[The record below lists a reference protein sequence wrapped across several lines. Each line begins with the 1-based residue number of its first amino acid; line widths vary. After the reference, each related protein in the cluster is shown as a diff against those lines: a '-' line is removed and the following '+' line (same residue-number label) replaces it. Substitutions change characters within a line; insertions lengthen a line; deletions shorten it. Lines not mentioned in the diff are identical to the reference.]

1 MARLPRLV
9 VPHQPHHVIQTG
21 INGHAFVQE
30 AADYTA
36 FLEWLHDAAKQF
48 KVAIHAYALLPAQM
62 NLLATPS
69 DAAGLGRLMQWVG
82 RYYVPYFNR
91 KYNRSGTLWQG
102 RYKAAVIDA
111 DLYFMTCSR
120 YIESIPVQRGVA
132 STPADYDWSSYAHHT
147 GAKLDSLVIDH
158 PLYWALGNTP
168 FDREVAY
175 KALSEQALTAD
186 EIHLMKDMTPKGWA
200 LGSEKFKASL
210 VKKAGRRVGPSKRG
224 RPPKPKPISS
234 AR

>member
-9 VPHQPHHVIQTG
+9 VPHQPHHVIQIG
-21 INGHAFVQE
+21 NNGQQIVKE
-30 AADYTA
+30 AADYAA
-36 FLEWLHDAAKQF
+36 FLGWLHDAAKQF
-48 KVAIHAYALLPAQM
+48 KVAIHAYALLPNQM
-62 NLLATPS
+62 DLLATPS
-69 DAAGLGRLMQWVG
+69 DMAGLGRLMQWVS

-111 DLYFMTCSR
+111 DRYFMTCSR
-120 YIESIPVQRGVA
+120 YIELIPVQFGLA
-132 STPADYDWSSYAHHT
+132 ATPADYDWSSYAHHT

-175 KALSEQALTAD
+175 KALSEQALTAE
-186 EIHLMKDMTPKGWA
+186 EIHLLKDMTPKGWA
-200 LGSEKFKASL
+200 LGSEKFKAGL
-210 VKKAGRRVGPSKRG
+210 AKNVGRRVSPAKRG
-224 RPPKPKPISS
+224 RPPKHKSLPS